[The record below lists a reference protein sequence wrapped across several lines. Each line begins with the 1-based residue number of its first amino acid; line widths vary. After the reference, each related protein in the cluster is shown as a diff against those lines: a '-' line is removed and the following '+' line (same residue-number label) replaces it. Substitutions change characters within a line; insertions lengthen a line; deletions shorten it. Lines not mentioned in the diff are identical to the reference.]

1 MTDRRS
7 RLGDASAPRAARLV
21 ADLFFVTQ
29 VVAAVVSGVA
39 QFIRLLGTTQ
49 GVGVSWYVFWDA
61 FLVINLGLAVRA
73 NRVQSSRVTRQT
85 VVTYAVWLVMVTAQI
100 GAMAWGRSGVWDVR
114 DTVTALLAAVGV
126 LAVLG
131 WCAAN
136 RVGVLDPYAR
146 GGYALCFRVVPQLM
160 LAWRLGVEGNGG
172 FPGLSVVMGHLAI
185 LTRIGQVAFSI
196 REAGWD
202 RNRTGSAI
210 AEIGN
215 EVSWCAITA
224 AWLLH

>member
-7 RLGDASAPRAARLV
+7 HVRGASASDVARLI
-21 ADLFFVTQ
+21 ADLLFFTQ

-39 QFIRLLGTTQ
+39 QFVRLIGTTQ

-61 FLVINLGLAVRA
+61 FLLVSLGLAVRA
-73 NRVQSSRVTRQT
+73 HRMQPSRVTWQT
-85 VVTYAVWLVMVTAQI
+85 VATYAVWLVMVTAQI
-100 GAMAWGRSGVWDVR
+100 GAMAWGRSGLWDAR
-114 DTVTALLAAVGV
+114 DTTTALFAVAGIA
-126 LAVLG
+126 AVLG
-131 WCAAN
+131 WCVAKG
-136 RVGVLDPYAR
+136 VGVLDPYAR

-160 LAWRLGVEGNGG
+160 LAWRLAVEGSGG
-172 FPGLSVVMGHLAI
+172 FPGLSLVMGHLAI

-202 RNRTGSAI
+202 RNRTASAI

-215 EVSWCAITA
+215 EASWCAITV
-224 AWLLH
+224 AWFL

>member
-1 MTDRRS
+1 MTDRR
-7 RLGDASAPRAARLV
+7 RLV

-39 QFIRLLGTTQ
+39 QFVRLLGTTQ
-49 GVGVSWYVFWDA
+49 GVGVSWYAFWDG
-61 FLVINLGLAVRA
+61 FLVINLGLAIHADRA
-73 NRVQSSRVTRQT
+73 QPSRITRQT
-85 VVTYAVWLVMVTAQI
+85 VATYAVWLVMVTAQI
-100 GAMAWGRSGVWDVR
+100 GAMAWGRNGVWDGR
-114 DTVTALLAAVGV
+114 DTLTALLAFAGIIAVS
-126 LAVLG
+126 G
-131 WCAAN
+131 WAAD
-136 RVGVLDPYAR
+136 RGIGLLDPYAR

-210 AEIGN
+210 AEVGN
-215 EVSWCAITA
+215 EVSWCAITV

>member
-1 MTDRRS
+1 MTDRR
-7 RLGDASAPRAARLV
+7 RLI
-21 ADLFFVTQ
+21 ADLLFLTQ

-39 QFIRLLGTTQ
+39 QFIRLIGTTQ
-49 GVGVSWYVFWDA
+49 GVGVSWYAFWDA
-61 FLVINLGLAVRA
+61 FLIINLGLAVRA
-73 NRVQSSRVTRQT
+73 HRVQPSRVTRQT
-85 VVTYAVWLVMVTAQI
+85 VATYAVWLVMVTAQI
-100 GAMAWGRSGVWDVR
+100 GAMAWGRGVWDGR
-114 DTVTALLAAVGV
+114 DTTTALLAAVGI
-126 LAVLG
+126 LAVLA
-131 WCAAN
+131 WCAAT
-136 RVGVLDPYAR
+136 GTAVLDPYAR

-215 EVSWCAITA
+215 EVSWCAITF